1 MDLSRSTGMIHW
13 PKLHLNPINLWNV
26 PYMDSKKVIEL
37 AKALETTNE
46 ICSKECR
53 IDVWK
58 EICTTCNRTL
68 EKIENEEL

>member
-1 MDLSRSTGMIHW
+1 MIHW

-58 EICTTCNRTL
+58 EICTTCQKTL
-68 EKIENEEL
+68 EQIENEEL

>member
-1 MDLSRSTGMIHW
+1 
-13 PKLHLNPINLWNV
+13 
-26 PYMDSKKVIEL
+26 MDSKKVIEL

-58 EICTTCNRTL
+58 ERCTTCQKTL
-68 EKIENEEL
+68 EQIENEEL